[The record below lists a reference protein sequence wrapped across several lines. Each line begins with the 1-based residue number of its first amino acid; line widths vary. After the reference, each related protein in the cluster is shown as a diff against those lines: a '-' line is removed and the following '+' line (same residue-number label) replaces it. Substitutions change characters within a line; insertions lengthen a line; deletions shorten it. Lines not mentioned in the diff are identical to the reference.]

1 MLREWGGPP
10 TPYFPYVPPKS
21 RPLYEQVDLLQRIA
35 ILRCGPPGEHGMTW
49 DEIADAV
56 GVPKR
61 TLQHFYRSSL
71 DGAVVTGRRRRKGS
85 RGRGQGAKR
94 PQ

>member
-1 MLREWGGPP
+1 MLRDWGESPNRSVH
-10 TPYFPYVPPKS
+10 YVPPKS

-35 ILRCGPPGEHGMTW
+35 VLRCSLPGESGMTW
-49 DEIADAV
+49 DEIATTV

-71 DGAVVTGRRRRKGS
+71 DGACVTDRRRRA
-85 RGRGQGAKR
+85 RR
-94 PQ
+94 P